1 MDELYILRHGIA
13 VEHGTPGIPDD
24 DRPLTAKG
32 EKRMREIAAGL
43 VELGLGVDRI
53 VTSPLPRARRTAEIV
68 AEALGL
74 EDRLENDSILQAG
87 GAAGPVVDWLRD
99 RHDDRLMIVGHNPML
114 DELLSLL
121 ALGDTHAPPFSLKKG
136 AVAALRRWTEK
147 PDRFELVWLAPP
159 RLLRRKDDD

>member
-1 MDELYILRHGIA
+1 MVELTILRHGIA

-24 DRPLTAKG
+24 DRPLTPKG
-32 EKRMREIAAGL
+32 EKRLGEIAAGL
-43 VELGLGVDRI
+43 VAIGVDLDRI

-74 EDRLENDSILQAG
+74 EDRLEDDSVLRSG
-87 GAAGPVVDWLRD
+87 GAAGEVVDWLRD
-99 RHDDRLMIVGHNPML
+99 RPEDRLMIVGHNPML

-121 ALGDTHAPPFSLKKG
+121 VLGDPHALPFSLKKG
-136 AVAALRRWTEK
+136 GVAALRRWDEK
-147 PDRFELVWLAPP
+147 PDRYEIAWLATP

>member
-1 MDELYILRHGIA
+1 MVELTILRHGIA

-24 DRPLTAKG
+24 DRPLTPKG

-43 VELGLGVDRI
+43 VAIGLGVDRI

-74 EDRLENDSILQAG
+74 EDRLENDSVLRSGGPAG
-87 GAAGPVVDWLRD
+87 AVVDWLRD
-99 RHDDRLMIVGHNPML
+99 RPEDRLMIVGHNPML
-114 DELLSLL
+114 DELLGLL
-121 ALGDTHAPPFSLKKG
+121 VVGDPHGLPFSLKKG
-136 AVAALRRWTEK
+136 AVAALRRWEEK
-147 PDRFELVWLAPP
+147 PDRYEITWLAPP